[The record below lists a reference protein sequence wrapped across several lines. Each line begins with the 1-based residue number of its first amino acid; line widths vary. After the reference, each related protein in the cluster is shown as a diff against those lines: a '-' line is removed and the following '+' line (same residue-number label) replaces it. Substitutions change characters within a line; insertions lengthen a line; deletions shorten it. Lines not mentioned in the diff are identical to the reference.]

1 MGIALSYEVNYRP
14 QGQADNLRL
23 CMRLAETVATNKGAG
38 MKTAIIY
45 IIISVLA
52 STVGQLLLKKGMNSM
67 GSVTLSLNQLPSVL
81 WQMVTNLNV
90 FIGLAIYFGGT
101 IFWLAA
107 LSRVDLSY
115 AYPFASLSYMVMLV
129 ASWIM
134 FDEKITLSRV
144 LGTIV
149 IGAGVLLIYRN

>member
-1 MGIALSYEVNYRP
+1 
-14 QGQADNLRL
+14 
-23 CMRLAETVATNKGAG
+23 MRLIETVAINKGAG

-45 IIISVLA
+45 ILISVLA
-52 STVGQLLLKKGMNSM
+52 STVGQLLLKKGMNSV

-81 WQMVTNLNV
+81 WQMATNLNV

-115 AYPFASLSYMVMLV
+115 AYPFASLSYVIMLV
-129 ASWIM
+129 ASWFM
-134 FDEKITLSRV
+134 FDEKITMGRA

-149 IGAGVLLIYRN
+149 IGVGVLLIYRN

>member
-1 MGIALSYEVNYRP
+1 MGLTK
-14 QGQADNLRL
+14 
-23 CMRLAETVATNKGAG
+23 TVSTYKGTG

-45 IIISVLA
+45 ILISVLA

-67 GSVTLSLNQLPSVL
+67 GSITLSSNQFLSTV
-81 WQMVTNLNV
+81 WKMVTNPYV
-90 FIGLAIYFGGT
+90 FIGLAIYFAGT
-101 IFWLAA
+101 VFWLAA

-115 AYPFASLSYMVMLV
+115 AYPFASLSYVIMLA

-149 IGAGVLLIYRN
+149 IGIGVLLIYRN